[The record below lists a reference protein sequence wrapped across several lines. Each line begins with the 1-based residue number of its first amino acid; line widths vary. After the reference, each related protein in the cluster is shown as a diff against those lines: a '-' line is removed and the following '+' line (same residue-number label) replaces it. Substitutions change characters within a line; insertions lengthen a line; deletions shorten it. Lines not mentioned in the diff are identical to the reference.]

1 MIISTP
7 SRLLASTLLPL
18 AALLL
23 PVARAASDAEIQL
36 VYDGVRSKFP
46 DFSAYCKL
54 PDAERRQAT
63 VQVTMALAGAK
74 KLTDPFGAGPQ
85 AGVLLRRD
93 CGDAPAAATTTSDL
107 GKVRWVANAK
117 PLTFEADR
125 QTLGMLTT
133 ATSLANRIYTPEGAG
148 PFPAVVLNHTIGGV
162 SQHML
167 VQAKALLDAGFAV
180 MVVDSY
186 GPRGIRPGTILF
198 PAEVA
203 KDAYDALAHLERQPY
218 IDKTRI
224 FQSGYSLGAI
234 AAALLASPEGAQ
246 VFKAPGRFRA
256 SVGHYGTCALHN
268 NPSSPKLEMLSA
280 DSDRPVLML
289 MAELDIETPPKNCF
303 PLLEQMKAAG
313 KAVDW
318 HIYPNTSHGWDKAEN
333 NGYVYRS
340 ASGESMTYRYDTAV
354 TKDATERMI
363 AFFKRYN

>member
-1 MIISTP
+1 MPTTLP
-7 SRLLASTLLPL
+7 WRFLASLTLFGAFSG
-18 AALLL
+18 AAH
-23 PVARAASDAEIQL
+23 AASETEIQL

-46 DFSAYCKL
+46 DFSVYCKL
-54 PDAERRQAT
+54 SDAERRQVT
-63 VQVTMALAGAK
+63 VQVTISLAGAK
-74 KLTDPFGAGPQ
+74 KLSDPTGAGPQ

-93 CGDAPAAATTTSDL
+93 CGLDTTPTASNPST
-107 GKVRWVANAK
+107 VRWMVSAK
-117 PLTFEADR
+117 PLTFEADKKS
-125 QTLGMLTT
+125 LGMFTT
-133 ATSLANRIYTPEGAG
+133 AASLANRIYTPEGAG

-180 MVVDSY
+180 LVVDSY

-203 KDAYDALAHLERQPY
+203 KDDYDALAHLERQPY

-224 FQSGYSLGAI
+224 FQSGYSLGAL

-246 VFKAPGRFRA
+246 LFKAPGRFRA

-268 NPSSPKLEMLSA
+268 NSSSPKLEMLSA

-289 MAELDIETPPKNCF
+289 MAELDIETPPKACF

-313 KAVDW
+313 KEVDW
-318 HIYPNTSHGWDKAEN
+318 HLYPNTTHGWDKSEN

-363 AFFKRYN
+363 AFFNRYR